1 MLKRFLFSALVLLM
15 ALSVQGIAAKAEGL
29 TDIHKQLSEDAAKV
43 ELGETISVKYT
54 NQTDSK
60 IEIFSDEK
68 VLFSDKAALGKFEDV
83 YLVNNADI
91 NHVIITKRLEGSGG
105 IVNFK
110 VLQING
116 SKAELIYQSEDYPK
130 AQISLKKDKVQVQ
143 YPLYKAGDSNAQP
156 SDVLTDAISIYTGE
170 KTTST
175 ADQVKFQDNS
185 FSIASTEGEET
196 PQERIKRIANT
207 VNGENPAA
215 QELSKKLTEKAL
227 ENGIPPEILKAI
239 VWQESTWS
247 QFYSDGTPVIGY
259 DGLGIGLMQITDT
272 TLSDEE
278 IKRLMTDID
287 YNLQKGINILLE
299 KWNYGNKRIPSINN
313 NDPELIENW
322 YFAIMAYNGIS
333 KKNDPLEN
341 KTTYQGLIYNHI
353 KDYGLFETTPFPQ
366 EILEG
371 NIYYNEKGVLYFKE
385 LNVKIPGPF
394 TTTAHNFNSSQI
406 ARVTGDSVNVRT
418 SPTGTVAFK
427 ASKGDLLQVA
437 EAYKYDES
445 KSNHFVW
452 YPVKK
457 LNSSKVYY
465 ISSAYLERFYTDVKQ
480 DGWYVDGIRYLS
492 QLSISNGYPDGT
504 FKPNSNVSRAEAV
517 KMIGVALSLDGTLKK
532 TIFPDVKPEMY
543 ASGYID
549 ATYKLDIVN
558 GYPDGTFKPEKSITR
573 GEMAFIMK
581 KAFNYPD
588 SYKMAFSDVPSNKF
602 YYSAVNA
609 LKEAA
614 VLEGYEDG
622 TFRPDQPITRAEFAT
637 LLANELN
644 RGK

>member
-1 MLKRFLFSALVLLM
+1 MFKKILISALILLM
-15 ALSVQGIAAKAEGL
+15 FLSVKGIAAQAEGL
-29 TDIHKQLSEDAAKV
+29 TVIHKQLSEVAATV
-43 ELGETISVKYT
+43 ELDETISVKYT

-60 IEIFSDEK
+60 IEIINGSK
-68 VLFSDKAALGKFEDV
+68 VLFSDKAALGKYEDV
-83 YLVNNADI
+83 YLVSNKDI
-91 NHVIITKRLEGSGG
+91 QHVIVTKRLEGTGG
-105 IVNFK
+105 TLSFK

-116 SKAELIYQSEDYPK
+116 PNIKLTYQSVDYSKARIN
-130 AQISLKKDKVQVQ
+130 LKEGKIQVQ
-143 YPLYKAGDSNAQP
+143 YPVYKAGDSNTKP
-156 SDVLTDAISIYTGE
+156 SNELIDEISINTGE
-170 KTTST
+170 KTTLTPNST
-175 ADQVKFQDNS
+175 DQAKANS
-185 FSIASTEGEET
+185 FSISSTGGEET
-196 PQERIKRIANT
+196 PQERIKRIAST
-207 VNGENPAA
+207 VTGKNPAN

-239 VWQESTWS
+239 AWQESTWR
-247 QFYSDGTPVIGY
+247 QFYSDGTPVIGF

-299 KWNYGNKRIPSINN
+299 KWNYGNKRIPTINN
-313 NDPELIENW
+313 NDQELIENW

-333 KKNDPLEN
+333 MKNDPLQSS
-341 KTTYQGLIYNHI
+341 TTYQDKIYNHI
-353 KDYGLFETTPFPQ
+353 KNYGLLETTPFPK
-366 EILEG
+366 EVLDG
-371 NIYYNEKGVLYFKE
+371 NIYYNEAGSLYFKE
-385 LNVKIPGPF
+385 LSIKIPGPF
-394 TTTAHNFNSSQI
+394 TTTAHNINNSQI
-406 ARVTGDSVNVRT
+406 VRVTGDSVNVRT

-427 ASKGDLLQVA
+427 ARKGELLQIA
-437 EAYKYDES
+437 GAYRYDGS
-445 KSNHFVW
+445 NTNHFVW

-457 LNSSKVYY
+457 QNSSTVYY
-465 ISSAYLERFYTDVKQ
+465 ISSAYLEKFYTDVKQ

-588 SYKMAFSDVPSNKF
+588 SYKKAFSDVPSNKF

-637 LLANELN
+637 LLANQLN
-644 RGK
+644 